1 MSVLIKE
8 LSLQNFLSYGAKNA
22 VSLNDLNILIGP
34 NGSGK
39 SNLIEAIDLLHSA
52 PMNLLTP
59 IRDGGGVSEWIW
71 KGQGASSKEARIETI
86 FNRDDTGKRNIRHV
100 LAFSS
105 VLQRF
110 EIRDERIEDEF
121 PMPGHDEPCFYY
133 HLNNGYPYLNVQEPS
148 GSSRRRELRPEDID
162 LSASILSQRRD
173 TDTYPELAWLGD
185 RLSEICIYRDWNFG
199 RYTAPRVP
207 QRADMPNR
215 WLLPDCSNLGL
226 VLSKLRNNPGV
237 KADMIDNL
245 RALNPNIEDFNVLI
259 EGGTVQIFVQDSG
272 MSISATRL
280 SDGTLR
286 FLCLLAVLCHP
297 NPPPVVCIEE
307 PELGLHPDAIGL
319 LARLLRKAS
328 EKTQVIIT
336 THSAMLVDYFT
347 DSPETVV
354 VAEKDE
360 NGTSLERLSREELEP
375 WLNDYR
381 LGKLWLSGEIGGVR
395 W

>member
-39 SNLIEAIDLLHSA
+39 SNLIEAIDLIHNA
-52 PMNLLTP
+52 PMNLLNP
-59 IRDGGGVSEWIW
+59 IRDGGGISEWIW
-71 KGQGASSKEARIETI
+71 KGQGVSSKEARIETI

-100 LAFSS
+100 LTFSS

-121 PMPGHDEPCFYY
+121 PMPGHDAPYFYY
-133 HLNNGYPYLNVQEPS
+133 HLNNGYPYLNVQESS

-226 VLSKLRNNPGV
+226 VLSKLRNNPDI
-237 KADMIDNL
+237 KNDIINNL

-272 MSISATRL
+272 MAISATRL

-286 FLCLLAVLCHP
+286 LLCLLAVLCHP

-328 EKTQVIIT
+328 EKAQIIIT

-347 DSPETVV
+347 DSPDAVV

-360 NGTSLERLSREELEP
+360 NGTSLSRLNREELEP
-375 WLNDYR
+375 WLKDYR